1 MACAFTIE
9 TTTASCNYHSF
20 KGKQMALTKCKECG
34 KEVSDTAGK
43 CPNCGAKVKKPM
55 GVLGIVAIGIAIIAL
70 AKCSESANR
79 ASLNKSPPDP
89 VAEARFQKTAAIAR
103 TIKNNLRE
111 PESMTLETARANDDA
126 SVVCLEYRARNG
138 FGGMSKEFVVFAQNK
153 AHQTPEA
160 WNKHCTQPLFD
171 MKHVR
176 HAL

>member
-1 MACAFTIE
+1 
-9 TTTASCNYHSF
+9 
-20 KGKQMALTKCKECG
+20 MALTKCKECG
-34 KEVSDTAGK
+34 KEVSNTAGK
-43 CPNCGAKVKKPM
+43 CPNCGAKVAKPL
-55 GVLGIVAIGIAIIAL
+55 GVAGWLLVAFTAVVVYQ
-70 AKCSESANR
+70 CSSV
-79 ASLNKSPPDP
+79 ASNPKNQTATVTDP
-89 VAEARFQKTAAIAR
+89 KEEARFQKTAALAR
-103 TIKNNLRE
+103 LIKKNLRE
-111 PESMTLETARANDDA
+111 PESMTLESARANDDA